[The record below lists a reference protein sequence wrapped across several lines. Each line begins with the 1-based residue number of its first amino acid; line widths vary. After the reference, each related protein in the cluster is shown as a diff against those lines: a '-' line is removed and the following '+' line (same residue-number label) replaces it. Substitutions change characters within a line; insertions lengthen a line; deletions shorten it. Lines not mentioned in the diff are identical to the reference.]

1 MVTEGWTLDQV
12 KEFAE
17 VYGVNLT
24 VEFVDADNNEVEIE
38 DDTNYGS
45 NIVVYQSRQPKD
57 PIVNGIP
64 LKVKIYVEVE
74 DTTLEDTGLVPSEE
88 EEETTSTN

>member
-1 MVTEGWTLDQV
+1 MVTEGWTLEQV
-12 KEFAE
+12 KEFSE
-17 VYGVNLT
+17 IYGVNLT
-24 VEFVDADNNEVEIE
+24 VEFVDSDNNEVEVE

-45 NIVVYQSRQPKD
+45 NIVVYQSRTAGD

-74 DTTLEDTGLVPSEE
+74 DSTLEDSGLVPSEDE
-88 EEETTSTN
+88 EDTTSTN